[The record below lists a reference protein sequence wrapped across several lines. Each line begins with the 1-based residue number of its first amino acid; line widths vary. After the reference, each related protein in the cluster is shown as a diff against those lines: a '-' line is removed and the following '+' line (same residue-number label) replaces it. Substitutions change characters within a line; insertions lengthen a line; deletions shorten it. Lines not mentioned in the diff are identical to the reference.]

1 MRMFVTRPLRLTAVT
16 IALCAGRSVN
26 AQVVPHPDSATIARA
41 SYAETKLVYWV
52 ESTNGQAEQ
61 AVFLKNTST
70 EPIQVTNY
78 EIYDCVNLRGKVC
91 GVHVPGPLIAPGKT
105 VRLVVIDRGFS
116 QEAWSFRY
124 RFHAAFLHAPTDTTS
139 H

>member
-1 MRMFVTRPLRLTAVT
+1 MQLFATRSLRLPVVA
-16 IALCAGRSVN
+16 IGSWAGGSWDG
-26 AQVVPHPDSATIARA
+26 QVVLYPDSATIGRG

-52 ESTNGQAEQ
+52 ESTGGHSEQ

-70 EPIQVTNY
+70 EPIEVINF
-78 EIYDCVNLRGKVC
+78 EIYDCINLRGKVC
-91 GVHVPGPLIAPGKT
+91 GVHAPGPLIAPGKT

-116 QEAWSFRY
+116 EEAWSFRY

>member
-1 MRMFVTRPLRLTAVT
+1 MQLFATRSLRLAVVS
-16 IALCAGRSVN
+16 IGFWAGRSVH

-52 ESTNGQAEQ
+52 ESTGGHSEQ

-70 EPIQVTNY
+70 EPIEVINF
-78 EIYDCVNLRGKVC
+78 EIYDCINLRGKVC
-91 GVHVPGPLIAPGKT
+91 GVHAPGPLIAPGKT

-116 QEAWSFRY
+116 KEAWSFRY